1 MSFAGN
7 SSPRFNNRNSL
18 TEVNLNNFNTLNGEI
33 NRGMNINLTSCVWPK
48 SRTLLSIISKMY
60 SEKYI
65 TADQRSILKE
75 MIIDR
80 DKTLIMF
87 LNDYEVSGDSL
98 KMYEKI
104 IQLSEQKL
112 QIIRE

>member
-7 SSPRFNNRNSL
+7 SSPRFNLKNTSVLSNQSPKNTESNR
-18 TEVNLNNFNTLNGEI
+18 G
-33 NRGMNINLTSCVWPK
+33 GMNINLTSCVWPK

-65 TADQRSILKE
+65 TSDQRSVLKE

-80 DKTLIMF
+80 DKTMTMY
-87 LNDYEVSGDSL
+87 LNEYEISGDSIKL
-98 KMYEKI
+98 YQNI
-104 IQLSEQKL
+104 IKL
-112 QIIRE
+112 ADTRTSSGRGE